1 MKGVSLF
8 VENAVKLLGA
18 AENAIESGHVPT
30 DMTILISPQGGI
42 HMVANSDWPL
52 DSLQAYHGA
61 STAYRVSRQNEK
73 VRIDGREG
81 ARTCRFESEDTQLAA
96 RLILGS
102 RVANYSVLALT
113 A

>member
-18 AENAIESGHVPT
+18 AENALESGHVPT
-30 DMTILISPQGGI
+30 DMTILISPHGGI

-52 DSLQAYHGA
+52 DSLQSYHGA
-61 STAYRVSRQNEK
+61 STAYRVSRNNEK

-81 ARTCRFESEDTQLAA
+81 NRTCRFESENTQLAA

-102 RVANYSVLALT
+102 RVANRSVLALI